1 MVIKISEDHQFR
13 EQFIREGREKYLAG
27 NATRKEY
34 FHIGDKTYCARK
46 SWIPYIFPS
55 QNIVT
60 VHDMGNFMRGLG
72 IEHAVVGVLDHIFK
86 DGEFHMDILFDD
98 ITGHPDFVAESKV
111 FEIKSTN
118 STTPLTLDSDKIKSY
133 IRQVVYYML
142 LTNMT
147 EGKIVINYALPF
159 FLEKATKKKPKNGV
173 QLYSVKWHQ
182 ETDTIPWYMI
192 KVEISEDEPLRK
204 KIRWILSR
212 KIKPLYDHV
221 IKNRDLTVVPVL
233 DGKVGFPQ
241 NQKCRMCNVKKIC
254 DSIPDRQT
262 DPELRDYLLNKHID
276 GVIERQYPEGYSNP
290 QDSENHENDSD
301 NQQQNP

>member
-13 EQFIREGREKYLAG
+13 DQFIKEGREIYLAG
-27 NATRKEY
+27 NATRSKY

-55 QNIVT
+55 ANLVN
-60 VHDMGNFMRGLG
+60 VYDMGNFMRGLG
-72 IEHAVVGVLDHIFK
+72 IEHAVVKVLNHMFK
-86 DGEFHMDILFDD
+86 DGEFQMDILFDD
-98 ITGHPDFVAESKV
+98 ITGHPDFVAATNV

-118 STTPLTLDSDKIKSY
+118 STTPLDLDSYKITSY
-133 IRQVVYYML
+133 VRQVVYYML

-147 EGKIVINYALPF
+147 EGKIVINYSLPF
-159 FLEKATKKKPKNGV
+159 FLEKATKKKPKNGI

-182 ETDTIPWYMI
+182 ESETIPWYVI

-212 KIKPLYDHV
+212 KIKPVYDHV

-233 DGKVGFPQ
+233 DGKIGFPQ
-241 NQKCRMCNVKKIC
+241 NPKCRMCNVKKIC
-254 DSIPDRQT
+254 DMIPDRQT
-262 DPELRDYLLNKHID
+262 DPELRSYLLNQHID
-276 GVIERQYPEGYSNP
+276 GVVERQYPEGYTIPDNTEN
-290 QDSENHENDSD
+290 QENNSED
-301 NQQQNP
+301 QK